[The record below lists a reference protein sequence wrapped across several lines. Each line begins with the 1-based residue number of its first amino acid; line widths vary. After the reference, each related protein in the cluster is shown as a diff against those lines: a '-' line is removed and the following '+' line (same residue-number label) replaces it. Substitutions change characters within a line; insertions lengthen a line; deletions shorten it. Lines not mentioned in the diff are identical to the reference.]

1 MADSKLSDSPM
12 KALKTALLVALA
24 CALLVSFTAVSL
36 RPLYL
41 ANLEAERMARLTSIL
56 QTLEQVAGDMRPEDI
71 EARVVTLEN
80 GSYADDIDP
89 ATYDARHAVNDPAKS
104 IDIPPQFD
112 LAGIKRRAPHAV
124 VYLIRNSNGMIDA
137 LILPV
142 RGVGYQSALYGYL
155 ALAADANEIL
165 ALKFYEHGETPGL
178 GSRIQDPD
186 WEALWPG
193 NQAFD
198 ESGRVSIRVG
208 TSQGFAGDRVDGISG
223 ATRTTN
229 GVDRLI
235 QFWLGDFGFGPYLK
249 RIHRG
254 EG

>member
-1 MADSKLSDSPM
+1 MTDSKLSESPM

-56 QTLEQVAGDMRPEDI
+56 QTLDQVAGSMRPEDI
-71 EARVVTLEN
+71 EARVVMLEN

-89 ATYDARHAVNDPAKS
+89 ATYDARRAVNDPDKS
-104 IDIPPQFD
+104 IDIPTQFD
-112 LAGIKRRAPHAV
+112 LAGIKRRAHHAV

-208 TSQGFAGDRVDGISG
+208 TSQGLAGDRVDGISG

-249 RIHRG
+249 RVRSG